1 MKEAGE
7 AHRINVLSFAEF
19 AAIFFDFERYR
30 TSREGAPFGS
40 AINPLTGA
48 KDDREYVPVTYMTDN
63 SSREVDLD
71 DIAYMIRT
79 GRRVVLLGEYG
90 SGKSRCIREIFKR
103 LATQASEDFI
113 YPIAIDLRECWGL
126 RRASELVIRHVAE
139 LGLDSKIERSAIR
152 ALNAKRCALLLDGF
166 DELGSQ
172 SWSND
177 SEKLR
182 VIRSKSLEGV
192 RNLVS
197 RADGGML
204 IAGREHYFNGNA
216 EMFAALGFDPE
227 DSVVIRCKGEFSEKE
242 MQEFFRRIAVDIV
255 LPDWLPRRPLICQT
269 IADMSEDDI
278 DHMFGVGQDE
288 LSFWDH
294 FIRVLCER
302 DKRIH
307 VSFDAAT
314 IERVLTYLARITRAR
329 PANVGPI
336 SLTDIQAAFESV
348 VGQLPVEEASL
359 MLQRLPG
366 LGRVKAES
374 NDRQFIDIYILD
386 GLRAKDTGKHLY
398 AQGPSLAVIVQTAY
412 TNPLEELGQR
422 ILARDIETRPK
433 KAVEIAKQA
442 AVGSNHIL
450 ACDLVAALMHT
461 HSERVDF
468 ENLVVDDG
476 NFIRLDLA
484 RALPMNLTISNTVF
498 GTLVLPASVP
508 VKTAIKNCLAE
519 RVIGVASPTVLPAWI
534 EKLTADKYDSTE
546 SVSRIRQIGL
556 DPAHEILVT
565 VVRKTFFQKGS
576 GRKEEALVR
585 GLGQVA
591 LRTVPQIINLLL
603 REDILTRF
611 RGKEGEVYAPNRKF
625 AGRMKQ
631 MLYELTTSNDP
642 IWIEAGKLN

>member
-1 MKEAGE
+1 
-7 AHRINVLSFAEF
+7 
-19 AAIFFDFERYR
+19 
-30 TSREGAPFGS
+30 
-40 AINPLTGA
+40 
-48 KDDREYVPVTYMTDN
+48 
-63 SSREVDLD
+63 
-71 DIAYMIRT
+71 
-79 GRRVVLLGEYG
+79 
-90 SGKSRCIREIFKR
+90 
-103 LATQASEDFI
+103 
-113 YPIAIDLRECWGL
+113 
-126 RRASELVIRHVAE
+126 
-139 LGLDSKIERSAIR
+139 
-152 ALNAKRCALLLDGF
+152 
-166 DELGSQ
+166 
-172 SWSND
+172 
-177 SEKLR
+177 
-182 VIRSKSLEGV
+182 
-192 RNLVS
+192 
-197 RADGGML
+197 
-204 IAGREHYFNGNA
+204 
-216 EMFAALGFDPE
+216 
-227 DSVVIRCKGEFSEKE
+227 
-242 MQEFFRRIAVDIV
+242 
-255 LPDWLPRRPLICQT
+255 
-269 IADMSEDDI
+269 
-278 DHMFGVGQDE
+278 
-288 LSFWDH
+288 
-294 FIRVLCER
+294 
-302 DKRIH
+302 
-307 VSFDAAT
+307 
-314 IERVLTYLARITRAR
+314 
-329 PANVGPI
+329 
-336 SLTDIQAAFESV
+336 
-348 VGQLPVEEASL
+348 
-359 MLQRLPG
+359 
-366 LGRVKAES
+366 
-374 NDRQFIDIYILD
+374 
-386 GLRAKDTGKHLY
+386 
-398 AQGPSLAVIVQTAY
+398 VIVQTAY